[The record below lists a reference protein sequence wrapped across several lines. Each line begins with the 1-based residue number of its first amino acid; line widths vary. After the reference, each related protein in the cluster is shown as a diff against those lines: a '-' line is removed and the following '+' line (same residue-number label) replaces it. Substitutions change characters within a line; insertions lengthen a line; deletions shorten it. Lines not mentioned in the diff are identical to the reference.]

1 MQAILSNA
9 QHPEYGEVTIPFP
22 IGENEYGRC
31 LELLGKMEIGNPI
44 ERDCFIREIQHGPS
58 ILQQLVGCN
67 MTVDELDYLAKRL
80 DSFDDR
86 ETAKFQG
93 AAVSC
98 GCHGIVELINL
109 TFSCQQV
116 TIITDFSDLEEI
128 GQNHYMDLNGG
139 TARAEEL
146 ENLDGYETALLLI
159 EGGGGTIT
167 PYGVVYDNGMKLSQ
181 LYDGRHF
188 PEYFY
193 ESCLASVILSLPD
206 HPMEQ
211 ETLYFPCAESKIA
224 RTLRR
229 LGAERPEQCVAMLDT
244 SEISEAVR
252 GVFEDEYPLN
262 KHLET
267 LNALTRCLQKFD
279 GQALEDFHTVFD
291 TVWPE
296 TPEEVLYLAEE
307 LRDFTVVP
315 DISSAE
321 EYGWFLIKE
330 SKNLDVDPKLEAYI
344 DYQKYGQHRFQ
355 EEGGHFGDRGYVAY
369 LGSKSEIRS
378 IMDRNLSERQMNQ
391 SFWQK
396 RNPSMKMGGE

>member
-109 TFSCQQV
+109 
-116 TIITDFSDLEEI
+116 
-128 GQNHYMDLNGG
+128 MDLNGG

-296 TPEEVLYLAEE
+296 TPEEILYLAEE

-344 DYQKYGQHRFQ
+344 DYQKYGQYRIQ